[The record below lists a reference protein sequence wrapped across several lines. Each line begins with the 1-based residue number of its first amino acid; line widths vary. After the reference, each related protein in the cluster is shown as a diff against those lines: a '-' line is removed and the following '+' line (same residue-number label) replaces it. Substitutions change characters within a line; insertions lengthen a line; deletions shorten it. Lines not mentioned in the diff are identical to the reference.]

1 DGGIT
6 SGLQEDHLCHATPA
20 ALKALDIIENT
31 TRVLAIEL
39 LAAAQA
45 YDLQADGASRAAP
58 TDALWRHVRERVPVY
73 RDDRPLADDIAI
85 AAGIVASVPPPVM

>member
-1 DGGIT
+1 
-6 SGLQEDHLCHATPA
+6 QEDHLCHATPA

-45 YDLQADGASRAAP
+45 YDLQPGETGRAAS
-58 TDALWRHVRERVPVY
+58 TDALWRHVRERAPAY
-73 RDDRPLADDIAI
+73 HDDRPLADDIAI
-85 AAGIVASVPPPVM
+85 AAGIVAGVPPSLR